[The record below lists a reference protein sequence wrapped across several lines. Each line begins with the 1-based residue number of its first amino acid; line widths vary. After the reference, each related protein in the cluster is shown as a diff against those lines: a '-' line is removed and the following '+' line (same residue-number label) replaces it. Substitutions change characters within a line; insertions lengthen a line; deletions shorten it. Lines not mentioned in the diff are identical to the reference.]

1 MKIKKLD
8 HVSISTVN
16 LEATKKFYCELLGL
30 KVGFRPNLESSG
42 YWLYS
47 DKAAIIHLVETEEKL
62 DKQTS
67 LSQGKEVTSNLIET
81 GRDDHI
87 ALTVE
92 DSADLVNIMKDND
105 VDYWDRLLVDRNLYQ
120 IFIQDPNGVIIELND
135 YKPEAD
141 KINPITII
149 K

>member
-1 MKIKKLD
+1 MEFKSHGGEINAEKDYKLYRIGPT
-8 HVSISTVN
+8 HV
-16 LEATKKFYCELLGL
+16 
-30 KVGFRPNLESSG
+30 
-42 YWLYS
+42 
-47 DKAAIIHLVETEEKL
+47 
-62 DKQTS
+62 
-67 LSQGKEVTSNLIET
+67 
-81 GRDDHI
+81 

-135 YKPEAD
+135 YKPKTD